1 MNILE
6 KIIAYKKPV
15 LAKKKQQIPLDKL
28 KESTF
33 FGREIISVSERFK
46 QPTATGIIAE
56 FKRRSPSKSA
66 INLNA
71 DVLEVATAYER
82 AGATALSVL
91 TDEHFF
97 GGNIDDIKQIRN
109 HINIPILRKDFI
121 FDEYQIYEAKS
132 IGADF
137 ILLIAEVLSKQ
148 RVMDLAKT
156 AHDLNL
162 EVLLEIH
169 SEEQLPKI
177 NKYIDLLGINNRNL
191 KTFEVSIQ
199 NSINLINK
207 VPGHLIKVSESGIKK
222 PDNISL
228 LRANG
233 FQGFLIGESFMKTV
247 NPGEALQ
254 SFIAYSLKN

>member
-28 KESTF
+28 KESSF
-33 FGREIISVSERFK
+33 FDREIISVSERFK
-46 QPTATGIIAE
+46 QSTATGIIAE

-132 IGADF
+132 TGADF

-148 RVMDLAKT
+148 RIMDLAKT

-177 NKYIDLLGINNRNL
+177 NKYIDLLGVNNRNL

-207 VPGHLIKVSESGIKK
+207 VPEHLIKISESGIKK
-222 PDNISL
+222 SDDISL

-247 NPGEALQ
+247 NPGKALQ
-254 SFIAYSLKN
+254 SFIASSLKN